1 MDLIK
6 GQILKIGNQKF
17 DPSSEGNV
25 IVFDTIQVQ
34 GNSHSLLP
42 AQFSPPIPSALV
54 SKQSEN
60 GDYTSYILAIG
71 KQIRVP
77 IVHAMNIRP
86 TFPELHK
93 KKENFY
99 DDDYPHYNTLTIIS
113 KEGKELHI
121 RCSTS
126 DTFYGW
132 HKAFCNT
139 FHDLLVNFA
148 FQHLSDGNLS
158 SKRLEYMIKK
168 VIQFIPEQ
176 HENFLRAKRLWSI
189 KVDLNE
195 ILLRLQQDI
204 KSLSR
209 NDVQLFLKRAQIDT
223 VSTLLLIHFPHILIF
238 FFFTVNFIRFSIQT
252 VM

>member
-54 SKQSEN
+54 SKHSET

-77 IVHAMNIRP
+77 IVHAMNLRP

-99 DDDYPHYNTLTIIS
+99 DDDFPHQNTLTIIS

-126 DTFYGW
+126 DMFYDW
-132 HKAFCNT
+132 HKAFCHT
-139 FHDLLVNFA
+139 FHDLLVHFA
-148 FQHLSDGNLS
+148 FQHLPDGNLS

-168 VIQFIPEQ
+168 TNHFIPEQ
-176 HENFLRAKRLWSI
+176 HEDILRAKRLWSI

-209 NDVQLFLKRAQIDT
+209 DDVQLFLKRAQIDT
-223 VSTLLLIHFPHILIF
+223 VSTPLLCNDFELILCFATANI
-238 FFFTVNFIRFSIQT
+238 VRFSIQT
-252 VM
+252 AM